1 MSQIQSILSANAFFY
16 RAFESRDLVG
26 MGEVWSKGSATLC
39 IHPGRNVLVGW
50 EAIALSWEQIFQN
63 TPDLAI
69 RTEIKATEIA
79 GDLAYVV
86 VVETVMQVAR
96 GRKMEARSLAT
107 NIFERMAGRWLLIH
121 HHASPILS

>member
-16 RAFESRDLVG
+16 QAFESRDLVS

-63 TPDLAI
+63 TPELAI
-69 RTEIKATEIA
+69 RTEVKATEIA

-96 GRKMEARSLAT
+96 GRRLEARSLAT